1 MAGPFVASGRG
12 TMVGVVGLPPSMAS
26 STRPLGHPF
35 KPGARHYHINPPA
48 ATPSDPLPPF
58 PCSSSSGRTLFVGHP
73 SAPSL
78 PVQPT
83 WSPHNVATLR
93 RSPLRPFFAT

>member
-48 ATPSDPLPPF
+48 ATPSDQLPLF

-73 SAPSL
+73 SPPRYLFSRRGL
-78 PVQPT
+78 LT
-83 WSPHNVATLR
+83 MLATLR